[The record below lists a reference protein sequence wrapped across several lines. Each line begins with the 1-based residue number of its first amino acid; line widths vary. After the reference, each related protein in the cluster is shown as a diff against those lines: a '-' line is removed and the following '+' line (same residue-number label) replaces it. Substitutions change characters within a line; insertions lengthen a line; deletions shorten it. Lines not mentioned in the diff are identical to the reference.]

1 MIGYKKRSSL
11 FGYLS
16 HTESYVSQI
25 RRHFGLDGPF
35 TIQWQDDEKEW
46 YSIQDETSLF
56 EAIDF
61 YHSGDESHEG
71 SVSSSGSIFS
81 SRSSSR
87 HPKITMLVE
96 ICVDH
101 DGLSLSETS
110 SVASREDH
118 SPEGS
123 QLSFL
128 PGELSGSPQDD
139 DAMTISSKDTR
150 GPKGKGKDDSSL
162 LKKIWNGTSRSAGG
176 SSSSKLPL
184 KPSRS
189 RIFNLGSRASSTEEE
204 ASGGSARARFNGR
217 SSDSVT
223 GTERPYLDD
232 PSGVLERLKLEER
245 DRPILQT
252 ERGKAWLQYQS
263 ALQKTM
269 LGPVPSV
276 IDDSFSLNTDSPL
289 SEGISLQRD
298 ERGKLYYNITNLGSS
313 ESAGDRELEDEFV
326 NVIQPS
332 K

>member
-1 MIGYKKRSSL
+1 
-11 FGYLS
+11 
-16 HTESYVSQI
+16 
-25 RRHFGLDGPF
+25 
-35 TIQWQDDEKEW
+35 
-46 YSIQDETSLF
+46 
-56 EAIDF
+56 
-61 YHSGDESHEG
+61 
-71 SVSSSGSIFS
+71 
-81 SRSSSR
+81 
-87 HPKITMLVE
+87 MLVE

-110 SVASREDH
+110 SVASRDDH

-150 GPKGKGKDDSSL
+150 GPKGKGKEDSSL
-162 LKKIWNGTSRSAGG
+162 LKKIWNGTSRSAG
-176 SSSSKLPL
+176 SSSSTKLPL

-189 RIFNLGSRASSTEEE
+189 RIFNLSSRASSTEEE
-204 ASGGSARARFNGR
+204 ISGGSDRARFNGR
-217 SSDSVT
+217 SSDSIM
-223 GTERPYLDD
+223 GTERPDLDD
-232 PSGVLERLKLEER
+232 TSGVLERLKLEER

-263 ALQKTM
+263 TTQKTM
-269 LGPVPSV
+269 LGVVPSV